1 MDNEKNVENQN
12 VINNSSP
19 NNNQKEN
26 MVIRPRPKVSNFE
39 DKYYHSNSNRR
50 TPENNNQLN
59 NNMESLPKDDGLRS
73 MTSPN
78 KPKPFAPTGANVNSN
93 LNSLGNK
100 KRKNPNANYFM
111 GSQFNSEENDE
122 NNSSE
127 SKDNKQ
133 QNSSDKASKEENN
146 KSENSNK
153 NQAASEESKQNKEES
168 KLSKLNN
175 SLNKV
180 KDLKNKSEKKA
191 IQNAIIKKILKN
203 PYVLIFLLAA
213 LILLLLLIIIIGFFA
228 SDSAYGAEYA
238 FSENQYWWPVGS
250 ESTSIMNGKTFA
262 IEEPAPCAVTS
273 EFGYRIHPT
282 KKVWNFHSGID
293 IAPTV
298 DTRAGIHNII
308 ASRSGKVIMAKSYS
322 GYGNAVIIEHSNG
335 FSTLYGHLDSINV
348 TTGESVEQGQVIGK
362 MGSTGVSTGTH
373 LHFEVRENDNPV
385 NPLDYISIDE
395 PRRQDIQSE
404 SNFNF
409 NLLKTSLTKQ
419 EFASRLK
426 KYNYNNNYEKDF
438 KNQAD
443 LIYDI
448 SIKNNVN
455 PELVVVT
462 AQTET
467 SFNPRNGYNYWGI
480 AVYNNSSSGAKYNTM
495 EEGIKAYSELIHS
508 YTDRGTS
515 LYNLINNRYE
525 ERFKAN
531 CRAGSYGKPDTI
543 EGMQSVYSSLTSN
556 GKVWNEANCKIMKA
570 YINAGI
576 MKDTYNEVYYSDR
589 CGNKKQITTCE
600 YADYTYYQVW
610 QKVQIK
616 NTIFGG

>member
-1 MDNEKNVENQN
+1 MNNEKNVENKD
-12 VINNSSP
+12 VINNSSQ
-19 NNNQKEN
+19 NNNQNHN
-26 MVIRPRPKVSNFE
+26 MVNRPKPKPKNIE
-39 DKYYHSNSNRR
+39 DNHYHSNPNRR
-50 TPENNNQLN
+50 TFENNNQLN
-59 NNMESLPKDDGLRS
+59 NNVGSLPKDDDLRT
-73 MTSPN
+73 MTNPS

-93 LNSLGNK
+93 LNSLGNR

-111 GSQFNSEENDE
+111 GSQFNNEENVE

-133 QNSSDKASKEENN
+133 QNNSDKPNKEENG
-146 KSENSNK
+146 KSENSN
-153 NQAASEESKQNKEES
+153 NVAPDNSNQNKEVS
-168 KLSKLNN
+168 KLNKLNN

-180 KDLKNKSEKKA
+180 KDLKNKAGKETIK
-191 IQNAIIKKILKN
+191 NAVIKKILKN
-203 PYVLIFLLAA
+203 PHVLIFLLGA
-213 LILLLLLIIIIGFFA
+213 LIILLLLIIIIGFFTV
-228 SDSAYGAEYA
+228 DSAYGSEYA

-262 IEEPAPCAVTS
+262 IEEPAPCIVTS

-282 KKVWNFHSGID
+282 EKVWKFHSGID
-293 IAPTV
+293 ISPTV

-308 ASRSGKVIMAKSYS
+308 ASRSGKVVMAKSYG

-385 NPLDYISIDE
+385 NPLDYISIDD
-395 PRRQDIQSE
+395 PRPQDIQSE

-438 KNQAD
+438 KNNAD

-480 AVYNNSSSGAKYNTM
+480 AVYNDNSSGAKYKTM
-495 EEGIKAYSELIHS
+495 EEGIIAYSELIHS

-515 LYNLINNRYE
+515 LYNMINNRYE

-610 QKVQIK
+610 QKVQIR